1 MNQIKLFEIP
11 ENNFCK
17 NKIDEKIIGLKG
29 DSEARRLFKQQMFH
43 ALLHKDPGKYK
54 LIDQVIKQ
62 AEEKGLSYV
71 LCKVSDEARRFC
83 NLARQVG
90 AERYR
95 AISFIRLQPI
105 DHYKVLMGEFELKH
119 NTAELIM
126 LHFMK
131 RFPRYKIML
140 IFGSDVYIGKDKEI
154 FKEKIE
160 RKKIALP
167 RKVDEF
173 ERYWFAFYKSQ
184 YLPERRNLR
193 YLKRMIPK
201 KYWRWVTELKEF
213 GLT

>member
-1 MNQIKLFEIP
+1 MNQLQLFKTDVPRPQHNLDDLKINGDP
-11 ENNFCK
+11 EA
-17 NKIDEKIIGLKG
+17 L
-29 DSEARRLFKQQMFH
+29 SQFKQQIFF

-71 LCKVSDEARRFC
+71 LCKVSDEARRFR

-105 DHYKVLMGEFELKH
+105 DQYKVLMGEFELKH

-131 RFPRYKIML
+131 RFPQYKIML
-140 IFGSDVYIGKDKEI
+140 VFGDDVYIGKDKEI

-160 RKKIALP
+160 RKKVTLP

-213 GLT
+213 GLV